1 MYNTE
6 TRFNDI
12 RPLLDSEVEDAI
24 RKLLNDPKF
33 ENAVRY
39 MNPDVNWAELE
50 AQLLTYKNR
59 YDFQHEMIY
68 QTVTQL
74 ASKVTKG
81 LESDGWKNISKNE
94 AHIFLSNHRDIVLD
108 ASFLNILCHEND
120 FDTTEIAIGDNLL
133 IHPWIDTLVRLNK
146 SFVVRR
152 GVSVRQMLE
161 VSKHMSEYIHYTMSH
176 NKESVWMAQREGR
189 AKDGDDKTQESLL
202 KMLSLAGEG
211 GNFIDNLKELNII
224 PLSISYEYD
233 PCDYLKAREFQL
245 KRDNADYKKTQE
257 DDLINM
263 QIGILG
269 QKGRVFYRFGTS
281 INPQLDEIAMAQTD
295 KRLQIGMVAKVI
307 DNQIYRNYEIY
318 PCNYIALD
326 LLAGSSE
333 FTDKYTLEEKLRFE
347 QYLVNQVNKISD
359 LENKDEDYL
368 TTKILQMYSNPLKNY
383 LSTTE

>member
-39 MNPDVNWAELE
+39 MNPDVNWPELE

-333 FTDKYTLEEKLRFE
+333 FTDKYTLDEKLRFE